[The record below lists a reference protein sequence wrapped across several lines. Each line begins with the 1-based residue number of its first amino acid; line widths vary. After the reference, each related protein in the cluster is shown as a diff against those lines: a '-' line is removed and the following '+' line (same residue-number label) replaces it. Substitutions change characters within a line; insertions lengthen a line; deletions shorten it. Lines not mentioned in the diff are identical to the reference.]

1 MSGWEIGWGLE
12 FLVFMNNL
20 GGHALDVILEPLHWL
35 GGELGYTLLLPLVLW
50 SISDRMGRRL
60 FLLAMFSVLVNGILK
75 ISLARPRPYQV
86 DPQRIIP
93 AHMES
98 SYGLPSGH
106 AQGGMVMGLYFIRE
120 SRRIWVKFLIIAG
133 ILLMGISRMIFGVHF
148 LQDVL
153 AGWLLGALVFVLFYY
168 TEAPLISW
176 ITGIPAWISYL
187 LALVP
192 AMAALLTEA
201 LVPAIYPMTKSLLTS
216 GAALSGILI
225 AAALEGQNGY
235 YRTEGETWKRLL
247 RVPLGLALLLGI
259 QIGLSALFYAAVN
272 TGRPSLSLS
281 VLYSLRYLIMGFS
294 AYWLIPEIFIRLK
307 LAGPRER
314 VRS

>member
-1 MSGWEIGWGLE
+1 
-12 FLVFMNNL
+12 
-20 GGHALDVILEPLHWL
+20 
-35 GGELGYTLLLPLVLW
+35 
-50 SISDRMGRRL
+50 
-60 FLLAMFSVLVNGILK
+60 
-75 ISLARPRPYQV
+75 
-86 DPQRIIP
+86 
-93 AHMES
+93 
-98 SYGLPSGH
+98 
-106 AQGGMVMGLYFIRE
+106 
-120 SRRIWVKFLIIAG
+120 
-133 ILLMGISRMIFGVHF
+133 
-148 LQDVL
+148 
-153 AGWLLGALVFVLFYY
+153 
-168 TEAPLISW
+168 
-176 ITGIPAWISYL
+176 
-187 LALVP
+187 
-192 AMAALLTEA
+192 MAALITEA

-216 GAALSGILI
+216 GGALSGILI